1 MVDFCTVT
9 GSITDVFVNALGEV
23 TVEFETTKDSLSRW
37 GNTVVSSQRKRLKTA
52 EDGTLSVTLIP
63 GEYLLSFITNS
74 RTKDEVIITVPDA
87 ADAILAQ
94 LIAAP
99 PPEDLDAAAL
109 AVLDAQSARDE
120 ANTSA
125 VSAAASATD
134 ASVSKT
140 DAETAEA
147 STIAARDDFF
157 TRYIGQYAN
166 NAAADA
172 SGYTISEGV
181 FYWNSTTKGLLVYN
195 GTIWNQAVLEA
206 GDALVPANNL
216 SDLIN
221 TVTARTNLGLGSAA
235 TTASAD
241 YATAAQGATADTAVQ
256 PAAIANATN
265 WDTAFGW
272 GNHAIQGYLTTVS
285 WTALTGKPTTFTP
298 SAHTHTK
305 IDITDFSDGDYA
317 TAAQGTKA
325 DTAHSWGDHAL
336 AGYVTSV
343 NGGATADALTTPRI
357 ISLDGDVTG
366 SVAFDGSANVTITAA
381 IADDSHA
388 HVIGNVDGL
397 QAALDSK
404 ATTAQGATAD
414 TALQPTDIGV
424 SVQGYSAVLAGST
437 ASFTTVDETKLDG
450 IEAGANVTDTAN
462 VTAAGALM
470 DSEVTNL
477 AQVKAFSSADYA
489 TAAQGG
495 VADSAVQPADLSAV
509 ATSGAYSDLSGLPTL
524 GTAAATA
531 ITDYATAAQGA
542 LAATAL
548 QPSDMVGSVRTLWVD
563 PAGDDAADGDLPTA
577 PLQTIGAAVA
587 KSEPGDII
595 RVRSGTYTE
604 TLPLILPRDVSVFG
618 DGLRNVEVR
627 PTAATETNNIW
638 LVDSGAYLWG
648 MTFARHQAGSFAVA
662 FNAAADNT
670 ALGAT
675 SLGAFISKS
684 PYIQNCSSYTAAQD
698 AGIAGSTSV
707 GATGGGME
715 VDGAKCAL
723 NSPIKSMVVDSY
735 TQVNLNGPGC
745 TVKNDAYAQLVSFFG
760 TFCSEHVRA
769 ESGGQV
775 NLSNST
781 TNFGTYGLVAD
792 GRSTTP
798 IFSGTASA
806 ALDAVTTI
814 TVDTMTASR
823 IGPSSRPAAGMVFE
837 VATVTYTVTGALPNG
852 TGWDVNFYPT
862 LDGAL
867 SGGET
872 VEFFQRSQISTGG
885 HVMEFV
891 GSGTNYNALPWF
903 GGVPIPA
910 NEIVEGG
917 GGRVFF
923 SSTDQL
929 GNFRVGPQF
938 DVNGTTGAV
947 TINTDQFNLSGLN
960 FIGPFSRDG
969 FTSVG
974 VQLQE
979 ISNNTSLLSST
990 GAADGNTAPTQF
1002 AVKTYLETNYT
1013 LTSDLATVATTGAY
1027 GDLSGLP
1034 TLGTAAATAA
1044 TDYATAAQGALADSA
1059 TQPGDFATV
1068 ATTGAYGDLSGRPTL
1083 GTLSIQNA
1091 DEVSFTGSIQEQVF
1105 ALTGTTHTL
1114 DPSNGTVQTHTLSGS
1129 TTYIDSFANGETI
1142 TLMVDDGAG
1151 QTITW
1156 PTMTWV
1162 NGGGAAPTLATTGY
1176 TVVALW
1182 KVGTTLYGA
1191 LVGDGS

>member
-1 MVDFCTVT
+1 MVDKKISELTNIA
-9 GSITDVFVNALGEV
+9 GADMADNDEFV
-23 TVEFETTKDSLSRW
+23 
-37 GNTVVSSQRKRLKTA
+37 VV
-52 EDGTLSVTLIP
+52 D
-63 GEYLLSFITNS
+63 
-74 RTKDEVIITVPDA
+74 
-87 ADAILAQ
+87 
-94 LIAAP
+94 
-99 PPEDLDAAAL
+99 
-109 AVLDAQSARDE
+109 
-120 ANTSA
+120 TSA
-125 VSAAASATD
+125 NVTKAITFAGL
-134 ASVSKT
+134 K
-140 DAETAEA
+140 EA
-147 STIAARDDFF
+147 I
-157 TRYIGQYAN
+157 
-166 NAAADA
+166 
-172 SGYTISEGV
+172 
-181 FYWNSTTKGLLVYN
+181 
-195 GTIWNQAVLEA
+195 
-206 GDALVPANNL
+206 
-216 SDLIN
+216 
-221 TVTARTNLGLGSAA
+221 
-235 TTASAD
+235 D
-241 YATAAQGATADTAVQ
+241 YATAAQGV
-256 PAAIANATN
+256 
-265 WDTAFGW
+265 
-272 GNHAIQGYLTTVS
+272 L
-285 WTALTGKPTTFTP
+285 
-298 SAHTHTK
+298 
-305 IDITDFSDGDYA
+305 
-317 TAAQGTKA
+317 
-325 DTAHSWGDHAL
+325 
-336 AGYVTSV
+336 
-343 NGGATADALTTPRI
+343 
-357 ISLDGDVTG
+357 
-366 SVAFDGSANVTITAA
+366 
-381 IADDSHA
+381 
-388 HVIGNVDGL
+388 
-397 QAALDSK
+397 
-404 ATTAQGATAD
+404 AD
-414 TALQPTDIGV
+414 TALQPGD
-424 SVQGYSAVLAGST
+424 LAT
-437 ASFTTVDETKLDG
+437 
-450 IEAGANVTDTAN
+450 
-462 VTAAGALM
+462 
-470 DSEVTNL
+470 
-477 AQVKAFSSADYA
+477 
-489 TAAQGG
+489 
-495 VADSAVQPADLSAV
+495 V
-509 ATSGAYSDLSGLPTL
+509 ATTGAYDDLSGLPTL
-524 GTAAATA
+524 GSAAATA
-531 ITDYATAAQGA
+531 VTDYATAAQGA
-542 LAATAL
+542 LADTAL

-577 PLQTIGAAVA
+577 PLQTVGAAVA

-604 TLPLILPRDVSVFG
+604 TCPLILPRDVSVFG
-618 DGLRNVEVR
+618 DGLRNVEIR
-627 PTAATETNNIW
+627 PTEATENNNMW

-698 AGIAGSTSV
+698 AGTAGSTSV

-723 NSPIKSMVVDSY
+723 NSPIRSMVVDSY
-735 TQVNLNGPGC
+735 TQVNLNGLGC
-745 TVKNDAYAQLVSFFG
+745 IVKNDAYAQLVSFFG
-760 TFCSEHVRA
+760 TFCSEHVRV

-814 TVDTMTASR
+814 TVDSMTASR

-837 VATVTYTVTGALPNG
+837 VATATYTVTGALPNG

-867 SGGET
+867 SGTET

-960 FIGPFSRDG
+960 AIGPFSRDG

-1002 AVKTYLETNYT
+1002 AVKTYLDTNYT
-1013 LTSDLATVATTGAY
+1013 LTGGLATVATTGAY

-1034 TLGTAAATAA
+1034 TLGTAASLNVGISADQVVQLDGTGKLPAIDGSQLTNIGGATGVGDVVGPTSAVDSHVALFDGASGKVIKSAGA
-1044 TDYATAAQGALADSA
+1044 TL
-1059 TQPGDFATV
+1059 ATV
-1068 ATTGAYGDLSGRPTL
+1068 ATTGAYSDLSGLPTL
-1083 GTLSIQNA
+1083 GTLASQNA
-1091 DEVSFTGSIQEQVF
+1091 DAVAFTGSIQEGVF
-1105 ALTGTTHTL
+1105 EITGTTPAL
-1114 DPSNGTVQTHTLSGS
+1114 DPANGTIQTWTLTANS
-1129 TTYIDSFANGETI
+1129 TPTDGLAAGEAI
-1142 TLMVDDGAG
+1142 TLMVNDGSAR
-1151 QTITW
+1151 TITW

-1162 NGGGAAPTLATTGY
+1162 NNGGSAPTLATTGY
-1176 TVVALW
+1176 TVIAVW
-1182 KVGTTLYGA
+1182 KVGSTLYGA

>member
-1 MVDFCTVT
+1 MVD
-9 GSITDVFVNALGEV
+9 
-23 TVEFETTKDSLSRW
+23 K
-37 GNTVVSSQRKRLKTA
+37 K
-52 EDGTLSVTLIP
+52 
-63 GEYLLSFITNS
+63 
-74 RTKDEVIITVPDA
+74 
-87 ADAILAQ
+87 
-94 LIAAP
+94 
-99 PPEDLDAAAL
+99 
-109 AVLDAQSARDE
+109 
-120 ANTSA
+120 
-125 VSAAASATD
+125 
-134 ASVSKT
+134 
-140 DAETAEA
+140 
-147 STIAARDDFF
+147 
-157 TRYIGQYAN
+157 
-166 NAAADA
+166 
-172 SGYTISEGV
+172 ISELT
-181 FYWNSTTKGLLVYN
+181 N
-195 GTIWNQAVLEA
+195 IA
-206 GDALVPANNL
+206 G
-216 SDLIN
+216 
-221 TVTARTNLGLGSAA
+221 
-235 TTASAD
+235 AD
-241 YATAAQGATADTAVQ
+241 MADNDEFVVV
-256 PAAIANATN
+256 
-265 WDTAFGW
+265 DT
-272 GNHAIQGYLTTVS
+272 
-285 WTALTGKPTTFTP
+285 
-298 SAHTHTK
+298 
-305 IDITDFSDGDYA
+305 
-317 TAAQGTKA
+317 
-325 DTAHSWGDHAL
+325 
-336 AGYVTSV
+336 
-343 NGGATADALTTPRI
+343 
-357 ISLDGDVTG
+357 
-366 SVAFDGSANVTITAA
+366 SANVT
-381 IADDSHA
+381 
-388 HVIGNVDGL
+388 
-397 QAALDSK
+397 K
-404 ATTAQGATAD
+404 
-414 TALQPTDIGV
+414 
-424 SVQGYSAVLAGST
+424 
-437 ASFTTVDETKLDG
+437 
-450 IEAGANVTDTAN
+450 
-462 VTAAGALM
+462 
-470 DSEVTNL
+470 
-477 AQVKAFSSADYA
+477 
-489 TAAQGG
+489 
-495 VADSAVQPADLSAV
+495 
-509 ATSGAYSDLSGLPTL
+509 
-524 GTAAATA
+524 A
-531 ITDYATAAQGA
+531 ITFAGLKEAIDYATAAQGA
-542 LAATAL
+542 LADTAL

-595 RVRSGTYTE
+595 RVRSGTYAE
-604 TLPLILPRDVSVFG
+604 ACPLILPRDVSVFG

-627 PTAATETNNIW
+627 PTEATENNNMW

-698 AGIAGSTSV
+698 AGTAGSTSV

-723 NSPIKSMVVDSY
+723 NSPIRSMVVDSY

-745 TVKNDAYAQLVSFFG
+745 IVKNDAYAQLVSFFG

-814 TVDTMTASR
+814 TVDSMTASR

-837 VATVTYTVTGALPNG
+837 VATATYTVTGALPNG

-867 SGGET
+867 SGTET

-960 FIGPFSRDG
+960 AIGPFSRDG

-1002 AVKTYLETNYT
+1002 AVKTYLDTNYT
-1013 LTSDLATVATTGAY
+1013 LTSGLATVATTGAY

-1034 TLGTAAATAA
+1034 TLGTAASLNVGISADQVVQLDGTGKLPAIDGSQLTNIGAA
-1044 TDYATAAQGALADSA
+1044 TGVGDVVGPASAVDSHVALFDGTSGKVIKSAGATLAS
-1059 TQPGDFATV
+1059 V
-1068 ATTGAYGDLSGRPTL
+1068 ATTGAYSDLSGLPTL
-1083 GTLSIQNA
+1083 GTLASQNA
-1091 DEVSFTGSIQEQVF
+1091 DAVAFTGSIQEGVF
-1105 ALTGTTHTL
+1105 AITGTTPAL
-1114 DPSNGTVQTHTLSGS
+1114 DPANGTIQTHTLTGA
-1129 TTYIDSFANGETI
+1129 TTYTDGVTVGQAI
-1142 TLMVDDGAG
+1142 TLMIDDGAG
-1151 QTITW
+1151 RTITW
-1156 PTMTWV
+1156 PTITWV
-1162 NGGGAAPTLATTGY
+1162 NNGGAAPTLATTGY
-1176 TVVALW
+1176 TVIAVW